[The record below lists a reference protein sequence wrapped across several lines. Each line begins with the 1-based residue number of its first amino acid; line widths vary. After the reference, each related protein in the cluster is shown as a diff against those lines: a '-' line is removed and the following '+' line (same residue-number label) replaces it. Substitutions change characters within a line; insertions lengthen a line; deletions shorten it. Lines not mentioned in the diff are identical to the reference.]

1 MQKRGHSAYPD
12 PSLSQRA
19 VILKNRITNC
29 FKIVGLGILSLGLAA
44 NAMAQSAEPEAN
56 ANRLTVEHLLQLADV
71 SEPQFSPE
79 GDWIAYTVSKDDAEA
94 DEVRSRIW
102 MAPAKGG
109 EALAMTAADQSSS
122 HPRWSPNGKY
132 LAFLSSRDD
141 GPSQVYRLS
150 RHGGEAETITET
162 PQSVNSFA
170 WSPDSKA
177 LLLELQDASAA
188 ELAAADDDS
197 SNDDKAP
204 PPVVIDRQQ
213 FKMDYVGYLD
223 RRRTHLYRLDIAS
236 KKLAQLTFGDFD
248 DSEGRWS
255 PNGSSIAFTSNRTE
269 NADAN
274 YNSDIWVIPATV
286 GEAPAEPLRITSNPG
301 ADASPS
307 WSPDGEF
314 IAHTAITDVAA
325 SVYATQ
331 HLAVSAANGSGS
343 KVLTAELDRMIFQP
357 EFAPDGKHIW
367 FLLEDSGEQA
377 LASISPKGGKIERM
391 VQGKNVSWGYHFGPA
406 GKTAALISQP
416 HLPTEVFL
424 LQGRKITQLSF
435 SNPWLQ
441 DLELGE
447 VIDSQYKS
455 EDGTVIEGFI
465 IKPAGFVEG
474 KKYPV
479 ILDIHGG
486 PQAQYD
492 WSFQFEAQLYAAQGW
507 MVVHPNP
514 RGSTG
519 YGQEFCLGIW
529 LDWGGPDFYDVM
541 AAVDDAINRGWGDPD
556 RLGVVG
562 WSYGG
567 ILTNHVITKTNRF
580 DAAITGASEVLYVVN
595 YGHDQY
601 QRWWEQ
607 ELGLPWEPEAR
618 QNYERISPFNQV
630 DKVVTPTLILGGEE
644 DWNVPIINSEQ
655 LYLALKRLG
664 VDTQLIVYPGEYHG
678 IARPSY
684 KQDLYKR
691 YLDWFETRLK

>member
-1 MQKRGHSAYPD
+1 
-12 PSLSQRA
+12 
-19 VILKNRITNC
+19 
-29 FKIVGLGILSLGLAA
+29 
-44 NAMAQSAEPEAN
+44 
-56 ANRLTVEHLLQLADV
+56 
-71 SEPQFSPE
+71 
-79 GDWIAYTVSKDDAEA
+79 
-94 DEVRSRIW
+94 
-102 MAPAKGG
+102 
-109 EALAMTAADQSSS
+109 
-122 HPRWSPNGKY
+122 
-132 LAFLSSRDD
+132 
-141 GPSQVYRLS
+141 
-150 RHGGEAETITET
+150 
-162 PQSVNSFA
+162 
-170 WSPDSKA
+170 
-177 LLLELQDASAA
+177 
-188 ELAAADDDS
+188 
-197 SNDDKAP
+197 
-204 PPVVIDRQQ
+204 
-213 FKMDYVGYLD
+213 
-223 RRRTHLYRLDIAS
+223 
-236 KKLAQLTFGDFD
+236 
-248 DSEGRWS
+248 
-255 PNGSSIAFTSNRTE
+255 
-269 NADAN
+269 
-274 YNSDIWVIPATV
+274 
-286 GEAPAEPLRITSNPG
+286 
-301 ADASPS
+301 
-307 WSPDGEF
+307 
-314 IAHTAITDVAA
+314 
-325 SVYATQ
+325 YATQ
-331 HLAVSAANGSGS
+331 HLAVSTANGSGS
-343 KVLTAELDRMIFQP
+343 KVLTTELDRMIFQP

-377 LASISPKGGKIERM
+377 LASISPKGGKIERV
-391 VQGKNVSWGYHFGPA
+391 VQGKNVSWGYHFGPD

-424 LQGRKITQLSF
+424 LQGRKISQLSF

-441 DLELGE
+441 ELELGE

-455 EDGTVIEGFI
+455 DDGTVIEGFI
-465 IKPAGFVEG
+465 IKPAGFVKG

-492 WSFQFEAQLYAAQGW
+492 WSFHYEAQLYAAQGW

-556 RLGVVG
+556 RLGVAG

-684 KQDLYKR
+684 QQDLYKR
-691 YLDWFETRLK
+691 YIDSFETRLK